1 MVINSIYALQKD
13 SRGIS
18 EMGFPV
24 SILPNAV
31 SSLMIAFMSLALYIL

>member
-1 MVINSIYALQKD
+1 MMVVNSIYALQKD

-24 SILPNAV
+24 YSV
-31 SSLMIAFMSLALYIL
+31 HKKC